1 VGVIGDNVFIFSVTF
16 RLGTFSTYV
25 FLHVTI
31 LGSVIM
37 VLWDFGSVTVLG
49 SVLVVLWSIRSISI
63 IIIPF
68 FIPTVI
74 DIIEK
79 YHQHNVS
86 ARGRDSTSTRTI
98 SKEHSRSRD
107 STSTLSRELFRRNGG
122 ATKNASKEYRGGPN
136 IGSGG

>member
-1 VGVIGDNVFIFSVTF
+1 VAVIGDNVFIFSVTF

-63 IIIPF
+63 IIIIVF

-74 DIIEK
+74 DIN
-79 YHQHNVS
+79 QHNVS
-86 ARGRDSTSTRTI
+86 ARGRDSTNTRTI
-98 SKEHSRSRD
+98 SKEHNRSRD
-107 STSTLSRELFRRNGG
+107 STSTLSGEHFRRNGG
-122 ATKNASKEYRGGPN
+122 ATKNASKEYRGGSN
-136 IGSGG
+136 TGSGG